1 MPNPF
6 AIKEKTGRRISA
18 SPIVNSLREAVFE
31 WRKSDYEG
39 ASETT
44 KTLLHFWFE
53 EEHKDFQYYFAQ
65 REAIETLIYLYEVE
79 KLRGFFDIWKKF
91 DTEQKIDPRAAEE
104 VCPRYVFKMATGSGK
119 TKVMS

>member
-6 AIKEKTGRRISA
+6 AIKEKAGRRISA
-18 SPIVNSLREAVFE
+18 SPIANALREAVFE
-31 WRKSDYEG
+31 WRKSEYDG

-44 KTLLHFWFE
+44 KALLHYWFE

-79 KLRGFFDIWKKF
+79 GLRNFFDIWRKF
-91 DTEQKIDPRAAEE
+91 DTAQKIDPRAAE
-104 VCPRYVFKMATGSGK
+104 
-119 TKVMS
+119 